1 MVRSR
6 AVIAER
12 LRRVAAEEYRA
23 GVADFLEQR
32 MRVCDRKFE
41 VLRGNA
47 VDEIT
52 RFIEVVHLD
61 QCAARLERGLDNI
74 APWHT
79 RELTLDARSDLIY
92 KLCAGRDQDCLR
104 KLVVLGLR
112 EQIHRDPVG
121 EVGRRRGAVT
131 YHQDFRR

>member
-6 AVIAER
+6 AVIAECFR
-12 LRRVAAEEYRA
+12 GVAAEEYRA

-32 MRVCDRKFE
+32 MRVSDRKFE

-52 RFIEVVHLD
+52 RFIEVAHLD

-74 APWHT
+74 APRHAP
-79 RELTLDARSDLIY
+79 ELTLDARSDLLY
-92 KLCAGRDQDCLR
+92 KHRRWGKQDCL
-104 KLVVLGLR
+104 
-112 EQIHRDPVG
+112 
-121 EVGRRRGAVT
+121 
-131 YHQDFRR
+131 